1 MTLSYIETA
10 AAAVQARSRI
20 RDHIYETPL
29 IPARKAVVPAKLEKI
44 KSYGVEVI
52 LHGAETGLAEQYA
65 QKLAASGTYEYISP
79 YNDPDIV
86 AGQGTIGL
94 EILEQC
100 SNVDNIF
107 ISMGGGGLISGIG
120 SVIKAFSP
128 KTRIFG
134 VSAINSKA
142 LAESMAAG
150 HVVETEHFPTLAE
163 AVAGGMDEDSI
174 TLPLAMAVIDQVIEC
189 SEDEIAEA
197 MRTIAFEENMIVEGS
212 AALALAGFNKVAKDL
227 AGKTSIILLSTQ
239 TFDMEITIQ
248 SAKSE
253 DIPAIVD
260 FIKQARSVM
269 FPWIDAESQNQ
280 HAQREL
286 ANFSRTYLD
295 NPNGAFLT
303 AYGNGQIIAAIGY
316 APYDD
321 RFPELGLGREG
332 VVEFVRLYVNP
343 AWRRAGLASKLCA
356 ALEQRARDAGMTKLY
371 LHTHPF
377 LEGAIGFWERQGFS
391 ILQVDDDPVWQT
403 THMSKAL

>member
-1 MTLSYIETA
+1 MTLSYVETA

-29 IPARKAVVPAKLEKI
+29 IPARKAGQKYGVKVLFKGENFQLTGSFKLRGATSKLSAQAAGGRLITASSGNHGIGAACAAHALSRDVIVVLPETVVPAKLEKI

-128 KTRIFG
+128 KTKIFG

-142 LAESMAAG
+142 LADSMAAG

-174 TLPLAMAVIDQVIEC
+174 TLPLTMAVVNQVIEC

-227 AGKTSIILLSTQ
+227 AGKTSIILLCGANVDQ
-239 TFDMEITIQ
+239 Q
-248 SAKSE
+248 
-253 DIPAIVD
+253 AIKK
-260 FIKQARSVM
+260 ILYG
-269 FPWIDAESQNQ
+269 ES
-280 HAQREL
+280 
-286 ANFSRTYLD
+286 
-295 NPNGAFLT
+295 
-303 AYGNGQIIAAIGY
+303 
-316 APYDD
+316 
-321 RFPELGLGREG
+321 
-332 VVEFVRLYVNP
+332 
-343 AWRRAGLASKLCA
+343 
-356 ALEQRARDAGMTKLY
+356 
-371 LHTHPF
+371 
-377 LEGAIGFWERQGFS
+377 
-391 ILQVDDDPVWQT
+391 
-403 THMSKAL
+403 